1 MGWGSRMRQST
12 APKKLYKAEPCVR
25 NSPRSRHLPTSIP
38 ASMSFTTTFVT
49 LILAAFATAKPTTN
63 IVSPFVRAGFL
74 LPRDDGLVTFCFADG
89 SCFQAAASDSAGCV
103 DLPLFSDNFVTASV
117 SASGIECILSPE
129 RGCVG
134 SPFLPPFV
142 LDTSGTVELS
152 TLGLPTVAS
161 FLCTSDIDLI
171 NLCFSNT
178 TLGCFQA
185 STKIDGCSNL
195 PQFSSDLTFG
205 SVFLTTPG
213 TECTLFQDSD
223 CAGDSAPFA
232 NALVTT
238 AVSSLGLSN
247 VESFSCV

>member
-1 MGWGSRMRQST
+1 VCR
-12 APKKLYKAEPCVR
+12 
-25 NSPRSRHLPTSIP
+25 
-38 ASMSFTTTFVT
+38 
-49 LILAAFATAKPTTN
+49 
-63 IVSPFVRAGFL
+63 
-74 LPRDDGLVTFCFADG
+74 
-89 SCFQAAASDSAGCV
+89 
-103 DLPLFSDNFVTASV
+103 
-117 SASGIECILSPE
+117 E

-161 FLCTSDIDLI
+161 FLCTSDVDLI

-185 STKIDGCSNL
+185 LTKTDGCSNL

-213 TECTLFQDSD
+213 TECTLFQWVPLFLIGIPSDSFALQRLRLRWRFRSL
-223 CAGDSAPFA
+223 CERFGYHSRELFGPEQRRVLLLRLRELEIRSAVA
-232 NALVTT
+232 YTH
-238 AVSSLGLSN
+238 VSVFVQSLINIPPADICLHPILYLLETFEPLTFLDGL
-247 VESFSCV
+247 